1 MMWFF
6 YTCSRLHASAMEDG
20 GVDTT
25 VIESWQHK
33 MGQMAD
39 FLPLLASSVFDLQKY
54 DEPQIDIYLG
64 LEFEFEFEFGPQRIR
79 DLAFV
84 CP

>member
-1 MMWFF
+1 MEVALILF
-6 YTCSRLHASAMEDG
+6 YKIILKFPIVIMEDG

-39 FLPLLASSVFDLQKY
+39 FLPLLASSVFDS
-54 DEPQIDIYLG
+54 
-64 LEFEFEFEFGPQRIR
+64 
-79 DLAFV
+79 
-84 CP
+84 

>member
-1 MMWFF
+1 
-6 YTCSRLHASAMEDG
+6 MEDG

-25 VIESWQHK
+25 VINSRQYK

-64 LEFEFEFEFGPQRIR
+64 LGFEFGPQRIW
-79 DLAFV
+79 DLAII

>member
-1 MMWFF
+1 
-6 YTCSRLHASAMEDG
+6 MEDG

-39 FLPLLASSVFDLQKY
+39 FLPLLASSVFDV
-54 DEPQIDIYLG
+54 PQIESQTMGHPLMNLVNTTLFKKCVD
-64 LEFEFEFEFGPQRIR
+64 P
-79 DLAFV
+79 
-84 CP
+84 

>member
-1 MMWFF
+1 
-6 YTCSRLHASAMEDG
+6 MEDG

-25 VIESWQHK
+25 VIESRQYK

-39 FLPLLASSVFDLQKY
+39 FPPLLASSVFDLQKY

-64 LEFEFEFEFGPQRIR
+64 LGFEFEFGPQRIR
-79 DLAFV
+79 DLAIES
-84 CP
+84 P